1 MGSLARPLGP
11 AAATVPVSLSG
22 RVASAVAP
30 RLQFRGSIMLRRLAG
45 ITLAILASSPLAA
58 ATRMTWDI
66 NGMATPIAWDATAFP
81 LRYQVD
87 ARLLQSHPAA
97 AQMVSRA
104 FASWESIESAEV
116 RFLSDGA
123 MTASAATSPD
133 RITVSLADD
142 LFSGQGAAA
151 VTSYKYDTQTG
162 RMIDADILVDPS
174 VFGGAINGQM
184 ALQHEVG
191 HILGLDH
198 SAVLSSIM
206 YPYVGPGDAPADL
219 DDDDRIAI
227 AAMYPKGDPALNGAT
242 LTGRVTGDRGGVFAA
257 QVVAVNANGQP
268 VSTVLTNAAGEFS
281 IVGIPAGSYRLYAEP
296 LDGPVEPAAL
306 QGTWRQARV
315 DAFPT
320 QFYGTPL
327 HVESGNVYGNLVLT
341 TAGTIALNP
350 RWIGVAPEGRADV
363 SLSTSP
369 AAVSPGQTVT
379 ITVAGDGFTSGM
391 TQFEVLN
398 PAFRRI
404 SDYSWASNYV
414 RATYAIAPDASP
426 TSTVVV
432 VRSGNET
439 AMLTGALR
447 VYRGAART
455 RAVRR

>member
-1 MGSLARPLGP
+1 
-11 AAATVPVSLSG
+11 
-22 RVASAVAP
+22 
-30 RLQFRGSIMLRRLAG
+30 MLRQLAG
-45 ITLAILASSPLAA
+45 IALALLASSPLLA

-66 NGMATPIAWDATAFP
+66 NGRATPIAWEESAFP

-87 ARLLQSHPAA
+87 PRLVQAHPAA
-97 AQMVSRA
+97 EQMVSRA
-104 FASWESIESAEV
+104 FASWQAIEGADV
-116 RFLSDGA
+116 RFEADGM
-123 MTASAATSPD
+123 MTASVAASPD

-151 VTSYKYDTQTG
+151 VTSYRYDTQTG
-162 RMIDADILVDPS
+162 RMIDADIMIDPS

-206 YPYVGPGDAPADL
+206 YPYVGAGDSPADL

-227 AAMYPKGDPALNGAT
+227 AAMYPKGDPALSGAT

-257 QVVAVNANGQP
+257 QVVAVNDQGQP

-281 IVGIPAGSYRLYAEP
+281 IVGIPAGAYRLYAEP

-315 DAFPT
+315 EAFPT
-320 QFYGTPL
+320 EFYGSPL
-327 HVESGNVYGNLVLT
+327 RVESGKVYGNLVLA
-341 TAGTIALNP
+341 TAGTVALNP
-350 RWIGVAPEGRADV
+350 RWIGVAPESRVDV
-363 SLSTSP
+363 SLSTAP

-391 TQFEVLN
+391 TEFEVLN
-398 PAFRRI
+398 PAFRRV
-404 SDYSWASNYV
+404 SDFSWASNYV
-414 RATYAIAPDASP
+414 RATYAIAPDAPAAS
-426 TSTVVV
+426 SVVV
-432 VRSGNET
+432 VRNGNET

>member
-1 MGSLARPLGP
+1 
-11 AAATVPVSLSG
+11 
-22 RVASAVAP
+22 
-30 RLQFRGSIMLRRLAG
+30 MLRQLAG
-45 ITLAILASSPLAA
+45 ISLAILASSPLLA

-66 NGMATPIAWDATAFP
+66 NGHATAITWDASAFP

-87 ARLLQSHPAA
+87 ARLVQAHPAA
-97 AQMVSRA
+97 AQMVGKA
-104 FASWESIESAEV
+104 FDSWEAIEGTDV
-116 RFLSDGA
+116 RFQSDGA
-123 MTASAATSPD
+123 MTAAAATSPD
-133 RITVSLADD
+133 MITVSLADD
-142 LFSGQGAAA
+142 LFSDQGAAA

-162 RMIDADILVDPS
+162 RMIDADIMVDPS
-174 VFGGAINGQM
+174 VFNGAINGQM

-198 SAVLSSIM
+198 SGVLSSIM
-206 YPYVGPGDAPADL
+206 YPYVGAGDAPADL
-219 DDDDRIAI
+219 DEDDRFAI
-227 AAMYPKGDPALNGAT
+227 AAMYPTGDPALSGAT

-306 QGTWRQARV
+306 QGTWRQAHV
-315 DAFPT
+315 EAFPT
-320 QFYGTPL
+320 EFYGTTL
-327 HVESGNVYGNLVLT
+327 RVESGKVYGNLVLST
-341 TAGTIALNP
+341 SGTIALNP

-369 AAVSPGQTVT
+369 AAVNPGQTVT

-398 PAFRRI
+398 PAFRRV
-404 SDYSWASNYV
+404 SDFSWASNYV
-414 RATYAIAPDASP
+414 RATYEIAPDAP
-426 TSTVVV
+426 TVSTVVV

-447 VYRGAART
+447 VYRGAGRI